1 MVFSKWLKEVRT
13 TTEWAG
19 VDPEDGKAMWYKDVT
34 DKNGNTTKETTK
46 TYSEATDYKAGCA
59 LPDLYG
65 GISTSLNA
73 YGFDFSIALTYQLG
87 GQGYDYT
94 YATLMNS
101 AQGAGTNYH
110 NDILNAWTPENKY
123 TDVPKLNAKE
133 SNNNSTSTRFL
144 TSTSY
149 LSLQNIS
156 VGYTLPK
163 NWIAKLG
170 CESLR
175 VYFVADNVALLSA
188 RKGYDPRTNW
198 NGESNYNYSALRSI
212 SGGITMKF

>member
-1 MVFSKWLKEVRT
+1 MTDNCLFSNLISNSRYFRLK
-13 TTEWAG
+13 
-19 VDPEDGKAMWYKDVT
+19 
-34 DKNGNTTKETTK
+34 
-46 TYSEATDYKAGCA
+46 
-59 LPDLYG
+59 
-65 GISTSLNA
+65 
-73 YGFDFSIALTYQLG
+73 
-87 GQGYDYT
+87 
-94 YATLMNS
+94 
-101 AQGAGTNYH
+101 
-110 NDILNAWTPENKY
+110 
-123 TDVPKLNAKE
+123 
-133 SNNNSTSTRFL
+133 
-144 TSTSY
+144 
-149 LSLQNIS
+149 NIS